1 MIYVCRC
8 MYAYILSRTIHLHT
22 HTHVTH
28 LSTTGLFAPYWR
40 DDARGV
46 IVGLTAFNN
55 KNHIVRAALESAAFQ
70 VQEVLDAMEK
80 ESGVQLQMLKV
91 DGGMTENKLLMQ
103 FQADLLDVSVLTP
116 QTKETTALGAA
127 FIAGLAVGYWKNFEE
142 LRCIWSVG
150 KKWDPYMPTKKRAGL
165 LSGWKKAVQRS
176 LGWVDKNTGEGD
188 NVSAEGIPMKL
199 MRYASIGASLGNN
212 SSGAFGRRGDDAES
226 FVADNWTV
234 LLAGGL
240 GLVSVGLYINS
251 RLRK

>member
-1 MIYVCRC
+1 MYICICINIFASSSFTHIHTYIY
-8 MYAYILSRTIHLHT
+8 I
-22 HTHVTH
+22 
-28 LSTTGLFAPYWR
+28 GLFAPYWR

-165 LSGWKKAVQRS
+165 LAGWKKAVQRS

-188 NVSAEGIPMKL
+188 NVSVEGIPMKL
-199 MRYASIGASLGNN
+199 MRYASIGASLGKD

-226 FVADNWTV
+226 FLVDNWTV

-240 GLVSVGLYINS
+240 GILSAGLYINS